1 MRNINTI
8 IKTFLKLLCRKK
20 GTPRQLKRS
29 YCRTI
34 VRSLASRNSN
44 DQCLK
49 AFFENYPDVLKSVYS
64 IGNYDPELGSLFD
77 SMYYNSCAIFRSLDG
92 LGCRGHPHLSFFQIT
107 DERAYAGTPIFRPPN
122 TILSTNEI
130 TFDWSSVL

>member
-1 MRNINTI
+1 LTWTPGAHGGPKGLTLGPIDMPTGGIFEIGRQI
-8 IKTFLKLLCRKK
+8 ILLKIDGFHLLKLLCRKK
-20 GTPRQLKRS
+20 GTPRQLKWS

-44 DQCLK
+44 GQCLK

-77 SMYYNSCAIFRSLDG
+77 SMYYNSFVWIR
-92 LGCRGHPHLSFFQIT
+92 
-107 DERAYAGTPIFRPPN
+107 
-122 TILSTNEI
+122 
-130 TFDWSSVL
+130 